1 MGNSRGKIWSDFL
14 DFQVVMGKQ
23 SINGRF
29 SPCLIVLKA
38 SNPGFLASPLR
49 KSGLSHLEMGDPPSS

>member
-1 MGNSRGKIWSDFL
+1 MGNSRGKIWIVFL

-23 SINGRF
+23 SINRRL
-29 SPCLIVLKA
+29 SLCLIALKA
-38 SNPGFLASPLR
+38 SNPGFLTSPLR